1 MHLLRSCCWF
11 FGSRT
16 HRKRNLRSFDTW
28 AECSAH
34 IAHGCACAFVL
45 RWDFFFCVHEL
56 QRHTRTQSRVIVHF
70 SLFVVCLYSSV
81 QLFCIIITFVFA
93 CCWCCSCC
101 IVFITFSWRFATFA
115 STFIS
120 SHFISFHVCPFIYIL
135 LSFASHSVA
144 CLAVFVAEYPHR
156 FEWAWQPF
164 VYVYGI
170 GSMKFPIVWNFD
182 HLAREFCSCTSTFR
196 ILHRCNT
203 LLSPCIA
210 CLANVDSDKRI
221 LLL

>member
-1 MHLLRSCCWF
+1 MPVADATVVVS
-11 FGSRT
+11 
-16 HRKRNLRSFDTW
+16 
-28 AECSAH
+28 
-34 IAHGCACAFVL
+34 
-45 RWDFFFCVHEL
+45 
-56 QRHTRTQSRVIVHF
+56 
-70 SLFVVCLYSSV
+70 SL
-81 QLFCIIITFVFA
+81 
-93 CCWCCSCC
+93 
-101 IVFITFSWRFATFA
+101 
-115 STFIS
+115 
-120 SHFISFHVCPFIYIL
+120 SHFLDALPHSHSHLSRLISFHVCPFIYIL

>member
-1 MHLLRSCCWF
+1 MSRVFCSHSTWMCVCIRFALR
-11 FGSRT
+11 
-16 HRKRNLRSFDTW
+16 
-28 AECSAH
+28 
-34 IAHGCACAFVL
+34 
-45 RWDFFFCVHEL
+45 FFFSASMSFND
-56 QRHTRTQSRVIVHF
+56 TRAHNLVLLFIFRC

-93 CCWCCSCC
+93 CCWCYSCC

-164 VYVYGI
+164 VYVHGI

-182 HLAREFCSCTSTFR
+182 HLAKEFCSSTSTFR